1 MAAAFRALLMDVFK
15 EAVVEGILE
24 RNPAEPTRTPAPEV
38 KREKMM
44 LDNYLAIRQAAIS
57 MGGWLANAIDKLAKR
72 GHFKDDIQ

>member
-1 MAAAFRALLMDVFK
+1 MWEKDNGAAFRSLLMDVFR

-38 KREKMM
+38 KRERMT

-57 MGGWLANAIDKLAKR
+57 TGAGWLTRWILR
-72 GHFKDDIQ
+72 Y